1 MAHPK
6 VDAKLIA
13 ELTAQLEK
21 NDLTELEWS
30 EGDRTIR
37 IVRGSGITQVAAQAA
52 PAPAPAAPIAAPATA
67 TAPAPAATSG
77 PGPGDVTSPM
87 VGTVYVAAD
96 PNTPPYVE
104 VGDTV
109 SKGQTVFIVEAMKT
123 MNPITA
129 HMSGTVE
136 AVLIANG
143 EAVEYGQPLLTIV

>member
-6 VDAKLIA
+6 VDAELIA
-13 ELTAQLEK
+13 ELTAELEK
-21 NDLTELEWS
+21 NGLTELEWS

-37 IVRGSGITQVAAQAA
+37 VVRNSAAVSVAAQ
-52 PAPAPAAPIAAPATA
+52 PAPVSTPVHKDAATA
-67 TAPAPAATSG
+67 SSG

-87 VGTVYVAAD
+87 VGTVYVAPE
-96 PNTPPYVE
+96 PNSPPYAQI
-104 VGDTV
+104 GDTV
-109 SKGQTVFIVEAMKT
+109 TKGQTVFIVEAMKT

-143 EAVEYGQPLLTIV
+143 EAVEYGQPMMTLV

>member
-6 VDAKLIA
+6 VDAELIA

-21 NDLTELEWS
+21 NGLTELEWS

-37 IVRGSGITQVAAQAA
+37 VVRNSAAVSVAAQPAPVATPEPEPVAPSAAA
-52 PAPAPAAPIAAPATA
+52 PASAE
-67 TAPAPAATSG
+67 
-77 PGPGDVTSPM
+77 PGPGNVTSPM
-87 VGTVYVAAD
+87 VGTVYVAPE
-96 PNTPPYVE
+96 PNSPPYAQ
-104 VGDTV
+104 VGDTIT
-109 SKGQTVFIVEAMKT
+109 KGQTVFIVEAMKT

-143 EAVEYGQPLLTIV
+143 EAVEYGQPLMTIV

>member
-1 MAHPK
+1 MAHSK
-6 VDAKLIA
+6 VDAELIA

-30 EGDRTIR
+30 EGDSTIR
-37 IVRGSGITQVAAQAA
+37 IVRASGITQVAAQAA
-52 PAPAPAAPIAAPATA
+52 PAPPPAT
-67 TAPAPAATSG
+67 TSG

-87 VGTVYVAAD
+87 VGTVYVAPD
-96 PNTPPYVE
+96 PNTPPYVQ
-104 VGDTV
+104 VGDKV

>member
-6 VDAKLIA
+6 VDAELIA
-13 ELTAQLEK
+13 ELTAELEK
-21 NDLTELEWS
+21 NGLTELEWS

-37 IVRGSGITQVAAQAA
+37 VVRNSAAVSVAAQPAPVATPEPEPVAPAAAA
-52 PAPAPAAPIAAPATA
+52 PASA
-67 TAPAPAATSG
+67 G

-87 VGTVYVAAD
+87 VGTVYVAPEPD
-96 PNTPPYVE
+96 SPPYAQ
-104 VGDTV
+104 VGDTIT
-109 SKGQTVFIVEAMKT
+109 KGQTVFIVEAMKT

-143 EAVEYGQPLLTIV
+143 EAVEYGQPLMTIV

>member
-6 VDAKLIA
+6 VDAELIA

-21 NDLTELEWS
+21 NGLTELEWS

-37 IVRGSGITQVAAQAA
+37 VVRNSAAVSVAAQPAPVATPEPEPVAPSAAA
-52 PAPAPAAPIAAPATA
+52 PASA
-67 TAPAPAATSG
+67 G

-87 VGTVYVAAD
+87 VGTVYVAPE
-96 PNTPPYVE
+96 PNSPPYAQ
-104 VGDTV
+104 VGDTIT
-109 SKGQTVFIVEAMKT
+109 KGQTVFIVEAMKT

-143 EAVEYGQPLLTIV
+143 EAVEYGQPLMTIV

>member
-6 VDAKLIA
+6 VDAELIA
-13 ELTAQLEK
+13 ELTAELEK
-21 NDLTELEWS
+21 NGLTELEWS

-37 IVRGSGITQVAAQAA
+37 VVRNSAAVSVAAQPAPVATPEPEPVAPSAAA
-52 PAPAPAAPIAAPATA
+52 PASA
-67 TAPAPAATSG
+67 G

-87 VGTVYVAAD
+87 VGTVYVAPE
-96 PNTPPYVE
+96 PNSPPYAQ
-104 VGDTV
+104 VGDTIT
-109 SKGQTVFIVEAMKT
+109 KGQTVFIVEAMKT

-143 EAVEYGQPLLTIV
+143 EAVEYGQPLMTIV

>member
-6 VDAKLIA
+6 VDAELIA

-21 NDLTELEWS
+21 NGLTELEWS

-37 IVRGSGITQVAAQAA
+37 VVRNSAAVSVAAQPAPVATPEPEPVAPAAAA
-52 PAPAPAAPIAAPATA
+52 PASA
-67 TAPAPAATSG
+67 G

-87 VGTVYVAAD
+87 VGTVYVAPE
-96 PNTPPYVE
+96 PNSPPYAQ
-104 VGDTV
+104 VGDTIT
-109 SKGQTVFIVEAMKT
+109 KGQTVFIVEAMKT

-143 EAVEYGQPLLTIV
+143 EAVEYGQPLMTIV

>member
-6 VDAKLIA
+6 VDAELIA

-21 NDLTELEWS
+21 NGLTELEWS

-37 IVRGSGITQVAAQAA
+37 VVRNSAAVSVAAQPAPVATPEPEPVAPSAAA
-52 PAPAPAAPIAAPATA
+52 PASA
-67 TAPAPAATSG
+67 G
-77 PGPGDVTSPM
+77 PGPGNVTSPM
-87 VGTVYVAAD
+87 VGTVYVAPE
-96 PNTPPYVE
+96 PNSPPYAQ
-104 VGDTV
+104 VGDTIT
-109 SKGQTVFIVEAMKT
+109 KGQTVFIVEAMKT

-143 EAVEYGQPLLTIV
+143 EAVEYGQPLMTIV

>member
-6 VDAKLIA
+6 VDAELIA

-37 IVRGSGITQVAAQAA
+37 VVRNSAAVSVAAQPAPVATLEPEPVAPSAAA
-52 PAPAPAAPIAAPATA
+52 PASA
-67 TAPAPAATSG
+67 G

-87 VGTVYVAAD
+87 VGTVYVAPE
-96 PNTPPYVE
+96 PNSPPYTQ
-104 VGDTV
+104 VGDTIT
-109 SKGQTVFIVEAMKT
+109 KGQTVLIVEAMKT

-136 AVLIANG
+136 AILIANG
-143 EAVEYGQPLLTIV
+143 EAVEYGQPLMTIV

>member
-6 VDAKLIA
+6 VDAELIA

-21 NDLTELEWS
+21 NGLTELEWS

-37 IVRGSGITQVAAQAA
+37 VLRNSAAVSVAAQPAPVATPEPEPVAPSAAA
-52 PAPAPAAPIAAPATA
+52 PASA
-67 TAPAPAATSG
+67 G
-77 PGPGDVTSPM
+77 PEPGDVTSPM
-87 VGTVYVAAD
+87 VGTVYVAPE
-96 PNTPPYVE
+96 PNSPPYAQ
-104 VGDTV
+104 VGDTIT
-109 SKGQTVFIVEAMKT
+109 KGQTVFIVEAMKT

-143 EAVEYGQPLLTIV
+143 EAVEYGQPLMTIV

>member
-6 VDAKLIA
+6 VDAELIA
-13 ELTAQLEK
+13 ELTAELEK
-21 NDLTELEWS
+21 NGLTELEWS

-37 IVRGSGITQVAAQAA
+37 VVRNSAAVSVAAQPAPVATPEHEPVAPAAAA
-52 PAPAPAAPIAAPATA
+52 PASA
-67 TAPAPAATSG
+67 G

-87 VGTVYVAAD
+87 VGTVYVAPE
-96 PNTPPYVE
+96 PNSPPYAQ
-104 VGDTV
+104 VGDTIT
-109 SKGQTVFIVEAMKT
+109 KGQTVFIVEAMKT

-143 EAVEYGQPLLTIV
+143 EAVEYGQPMMTIV

>member
-6 VDAKLIA
+6 VDAELIA
-13 ELTAQLEK
+13 ELTAELEK
-21 NDLTELEWS
+21 NGLTELEWS

-37 IVRGSGITQVAAQAA
+37 VVRNSAAVSVAAQPAPVATPEPEPVAPSAAA
-52 PAPAPAAPIAAPATA
+52 PASA
-67 TAPAPAATSG
+67 G

-87 VGTVYVAAD
+87 VGTVYVAPE
-96 PNTPPYVE
+96 PNSPPYAQ
-104 VGDTV
+104 VGDTIT
-109 SKGQTVFIVEAMKT
+109 KGQTVFIVEAMKT

-143 EAVEYGQPLLTIV
+143 EAVEYGQPMMTIV

>member
-6 VDAKLIA
+6 VDAELIA
-13 ELTAQLEK
+13 ELTAELEK
-21 NDLTELEWS
+21 NGLTELEWS

-37 IVRGSGITQVAAQAA
+37 VVRNSAAVSVAAQPAPVATPEPEPVAPAAAA
-52 PAPAPAAPIAAPATA
+52 PASA
-67 TAPAPAATSG
+67 G

-87 VGTVYVAAD
+87 VGTVYVAPE
-96 PNTPPYVE
+96 PNSPPYAQ
-104 VGDTV
+104 VGDTIT
-109 SKGQTVFIVEAMKT
+109 KGQTVFIVEAMKT

-143 EAVEYGQPLLTIV
+143 EAVEYGQPMMTIV

>member
-6 VDAKLIA
+6 VDAELIA
-13 ELTAQLEK
+13 ELTAELEK
-21 NDLTELEWS
+21 NGLTELEWS

-37 IVRGSGITQVAAQAA
+37 VVRNSAAVSVAAQPAPVATPEPEPVAPAAAA
-52 PAPAPAAPIAAPATA
+52 PASA
-67 TAPAPAATSG
+67 G

-87 VGTVYVAAD
+87 VGTVYVAPE
-96 PNTPPYVE
+96 PNSPPYAQ
-104 VGDTV
+104 VGDTIT
-109 SKGQTVFIVEAMKT
+109 KGQTVFIVEAMKT

-143 EAVEYGQPLLTIV
+143 EAVEYGQPLMTIV

>member
-6 VDAKLIA
+6 VDAELIA

-21 NDLTELEWS
+21 NGLTELEWS

-37 IVRGSGITQVAAQAA
+37 VVRNSAAVSVAAQPAPVATPEPEPVAPSAAA
-52 PAPAPAAPIAAPATA
+52 PASAE
-67 TAPAPAATSG
+67 

-87 VGTVYVAAD
+87 VGTVYVSPE
-96 PNTPPYVE
+96 PNSPPYAQ
-104 VGDTV
+104 VGDTIT
-109 SKGQTVFIVEAMKT
+109 KGQTVFIVEAMKT

-143 EAVEYGQPLLTIV
+143 EAVEYGQPLMTIV

>member
-6 VDAKLIA
+6 VDAELIA

-21 NDLTELEWS
+21 NGLTELEWS

-37 IVRGSGITQVAAQAA
+37 VVRNFAAVSVAAQPAPVAAPEPEPVAPSPAA
-52 PAPAPAAPIAAPATA
+52 PASA
-67 TAPAPAATSG
+67 G

-87 VGTVYVAAD
+87 VGTVYVAPE
-96 PNTPPYVE
+96 PNFPPYAQ
-104 VGDTV
+104 VGDTIT
-109 SKGQTVFIVEAMKT
+109 KGQTVFIVEAMKT

-136 AVLIANG
+136 AVLIDNG
-143 EAVEYGQPLLTIV
+143 EAVEYGQPLMTIV